1 MASSTEPVAVLGLG
15 RFGRALAVE
24 LASSGTEVLAID
36 ANPELVQMM
45 AGRLE
50 RVVAADPTDP
60 DVLVDLGLEAFSNAV
75 VAIGGEQTPSILTT
89 SILAEMRLPNIWAK
103 AMSPIHARILS
114 RVGAH
119 HVVFPEAEMGT
130 RIAHLISGRMKD
142 YLEID
147 DSWVMAKTGPTR
159 AMAGVPLGET
169 NLRTRHHITVASVR
183 PAGSE
188 HWTHADAS
196 TIVAYGDE
204 IMVIGRP
211 EDVERFV
218 DSV

>member
-1 MASSTEPVAVLGLG
+1 MASNTEPVAVLGLG

-24 LASSGTEVLAID
+24 LVNTGTEVLAVD
-36 ANPELVQMM
+36 ANPDLVQMM

-60 DVLVDLGLEAFSNAV
+60 DVLLELGLDGFRNAV
-75 VAIGGEQTPSILTT
+75 VAIGGEQTPSILAT
-89 SILAEMRLPNIWAK
+89 SILSEMGLPNIWAK

-142 YLEID
+142 YVEID
-147 DSWVMAKTGPTR
+147 DRWVLVKTHPTQ
-159 AMAGVPLGET
+159 ALAGAPLGET
-169 NLRTRHHITVASVR
+169 NLRQKYHVTVAAIR
-183 PAGSE
+183 LAGADVWS
-188 HWTHADAS
+188 HADSS
-196 TIVAYGDE
+196 TIVKYGDE
-204 IMVIGRP
+204 ILLMGRP

-218 DSV
+218 EAG

>member
-1 MASSTEPVAVLGLG
+1 MASNTEPVAVLGLG

-24 LASSGTEVLAID
+24 LVNTGTEVLAID
-36 ANPELVQMM
+36 ANPDLVQMM

-60 DVLVDLGLEAFSNAV
+60 DVLLEMGLDSFRNAV
-75 VAIGGEQTPSILTT
+75 VAIGGEQTPSILAT
-89 SILAEMRLPNIWAK
+89 SILSEMGLPNIWAK

-142 YLEID
+142 YVEID
-147 DSWVMAKTGPTR
+147 DRWVLVKTHPTQ
-159 AMAGVPLGET
+159 ALAGTPLGET
-169 NLRTRHHITVASVR
+169 NLRQKYHVTVAAIR
-183 PAGSE
+183 LAGADDWS
-188 HWTHADAS
+188 HADSS
-196 TIVAYGDE
+196 TIVKYGDE
-204 IMVIGRP
+204 ILLMGRP

-218 DSV
+218 EAG